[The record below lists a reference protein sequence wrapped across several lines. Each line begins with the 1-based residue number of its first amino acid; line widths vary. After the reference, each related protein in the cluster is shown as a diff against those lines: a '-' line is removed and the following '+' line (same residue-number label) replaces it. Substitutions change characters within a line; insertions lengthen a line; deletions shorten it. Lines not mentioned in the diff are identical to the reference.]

1 MRQSGSLRNQRAGR
15 SRSSNLRA
23 RRVHGAVM
31 SMSGDGSNEAASRVP
46 EMGVS
51 SDGAL
56 SATTLICRASPAQTR
71 QRVFVVPVTTGPQPS
86 PAEPR
91 AVERIVH
98 CHRCNSRVQ
107 DLKRSIELQI
117 EEVARL
123 IDDGR
128 SAREA
133 TQLLNE
139 LTIELITAALGLWA
153 KRGGRYDAADIS
165 SGAGR
170 PIQDYRSVCDPEQLS
185 VLGRI
190 FADAVASL
198 PEDMRTHRNRTRI
211 AKLIL
216 GRAVIAEFELGL
228 FIRLVVAVA
237 AAV

>member
-1 MRQSGSLRNQRAGR
+1 MT
-15 SRSSNLRA
+15 
-23 RRVHGAVM
+23 
-31 SMSGDGSNEAASRVP
+31 MSGDGSTEAASRAP
-46 EMGVS
+46 ETGVS
-51 SDGAL
+51 NDGAL
-56 SATTLICRASPAQTR
+56 SATTVICRASPGQTR
-71 QRVFVVPVTTGPQPS
+71 QRLFVVPVRTSPQPS

-98 CHRCNSRVQ
+98 CHRCNSHVE

-123 IDDGR
+123 IDDGKNG
-128 SAREA
+128 REA

-139 LTIELITAALGLWA
+139 LTIKLITAALGLWA
-153 KRGGRYDAADIS
+153 KKDERPGGAVIS
-165 SGAGR
+165 SGAER
-170 PIQDYRSVCDPEQLS
+170 IIQDYRSACEPEQLS

-198 PEDMRTHRNRTRI
+198 PENMRTHGNRTRI

-237 AAV
+237 SAV

>member
-1 MRQSGSLRNQRAGR
+1 
-15 SRSSNLRA
+15 
-23 RRVHGAVM
+23 M
-31 SMSGDGSNEAASRVP
+31 SMSGDGSTEAASRAP
-46 EMGVS
+46 ETGVS

-71 QRVFVVPVTTGPQPS
+71 QRFFVVPVRTGPQPS

-98 CHRCNSRVQ
+98 CHRCNSHVE

-123 IDDGR
+123 IDDGKNG
-128 SAREA
+128 REA

-139 LTIELITAALGLWA
+139 LTIELIATALGLWA
-153 KRGGRYDAADIS
+153 KCDAQPGGAVIS

-170 PIQDYRSVCDPEQLS
+170 VIQDYRSVCDPEQLS
-185 VLGRI
+185 VLARI
-190 FADAVASL
+190 FNDAVAAL
-198 PEDMRTHRNRTRI
+198 PENMRTHANRKRI

-216 GRAVIAEFELGL
+216 GRAIIAEFELGL
-228 FIRLVVAVA
+228 LIKLVVAVA
-237 AAV
+237 SAV